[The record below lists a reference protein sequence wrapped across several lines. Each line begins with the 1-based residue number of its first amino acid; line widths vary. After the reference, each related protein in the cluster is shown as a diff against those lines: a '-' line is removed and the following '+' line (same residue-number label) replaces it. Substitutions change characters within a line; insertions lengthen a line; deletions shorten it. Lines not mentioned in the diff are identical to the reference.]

1 MPQILIVDDEKNIL
15 EAFKLLLE
23 DKYKV
28 LTSDSGKEALK
39 ILDEIEVDIVLLDI
53 MMPDMD
59 GLEVL
64 EKIKEKDPSIEVVM
78 ITATKTVET
87 AVKAMKLGAYDY
99 LVKPVDKDDILLSIR
114 RIVNKRNLEKE
125 NLILRSEI
133 SLIYNISNMIGVS
146 AEMQEVFKTIEK
158 VSGSDSTV
166 LLCGESGVGKELVA
180 RNIHS
185 NSLRKDKSF
194 VAVNCAAIPNELVES
209 ELFGHEKGAFTSANT
224 ANIGKFE
231 FANEGTIFLDEAS
244 SLSMN
249 VQAKLLRVLQ
259 EREFTRVGGNKVV
272 KVDVRIISSTNYDLQ
287 KAVQEKTFRED
298 LYYRLNVVPVNIPS
312 LRERKDDIIP
322 LAMHFLQ
329 EFNSKQH
336 KKIKGFSDDALRL
349 LTSYNWPGN
358 IRELKNLVERFVVMV
373 DSELIDVSDFPL
385 ELLTNSGSGGLMN
398 SGKELKLLK
407 DMVDE
412 VEKEYIFK
420 CLKKNNFNQTKTAK
434 DLGIHRNTLLN
445 KIKEKNLQ

>member
-1 MPQILIVDDEKNIL
+1 MTQLLIVDDEKNIL

-39 ILDEIEVDIVLLDI
+39 LIDEVEVDIVLLDI

-59 GLEVL
+59 GLAVL

-78 ITATKTVET
+78 VTATKTVET

-99 LVKPVDKDDILLSIR
+99 LVKPVDKDDILIALQ
-114 RIVNKRNLEKE
+114 RIVKKRSLEKE
-125 NLILRSEI
+125 NLILKNEI
-133 SLIYNISNMIGVS
+133 SSIYNISNMIGVS
-146 AEMQEVFKTIEK
+146 DGMQEIFKVIEK
-158 VSGSDSTV
+158 VSVSDSTV

-224 ANIGKFE
+224 TYIGKFE

-244 SLSMN
+244 SLSLN

-259 EREFTRVGGNKVV
+259 EREFTRVGGNKII
-272 KVDVRIISSTNYDLQ
+272 KVDVRIISSSNYNLL

-298 LYYRLNVVPVNIPS
+298 LYYRLNVVPVNIPP

-322 LAMHFLQ
+322 LVRHFLM
-329 EFNSKQH
+329 EFNSRLH
-336 KKIKGFSDDALRL
+336 KKIKNISEDALKVI
-349 LTSYNWPGN
+349 TSYNWPGN
-358 IRELKNLVERFVVMV
+358 IRELKNLVERLVVMA
-373 DSELIDVSDFPL
+373 DSEMIEVSDLPV
-385 ELLTNSGSGGLMN
+385 ELMTNTRSGGLMN
-398 SGKELKLLK
+398 DGKDLVLLR
-407 DMVDE
+407 DMVDD
-412 VEKEYIFK
+412 VEREYIFK
-420 CLKKNNFNQTKTAK
+420 CLKKNSFNQTKTAK
-434 DLGIHRNTLLN
+434 DLGIHRNTLIN
-445 KIKEKNLQ
+445 KIKEKNL

>member
-1 MPQILIVDDEKNIL
+1 MQQILIVDDEKNIL

-28 LTSDSGKEALK
+28 TTVDSGTKALK
-39 ILDEIEVDIVLLDI
+39 LLEEIEVDIVLLDI

-64 EKIKEKDPSIEVVM
+64 EKIKEKDQAIEVVM
-78 ITATKTVET
+78 ITATKTVAT

-99 LVKPVDKDDILLSIR
+99 LVKPVDNDDILLSIQ
-114 RIVNKRNLEKE
+114 RIVKKRTLEKE
-125 NLILRSEI
+125 NLVLRSEI
-133 SLIYNISNMIGVS
+133 SSIYNISNMIGVS
-146 AEMQEVFKTIEK
+146 AEMKEVFKTIEK
-158 VSGSDSTV
+158 VSGSNSTV

-185 NSLRKDKSF
+185 SSLRKDKSF

-224 ANIGKFE
+224 AYMGKFE

-244 SLSMN
+244 SLSLN

-259 EREFTRVGGNKVV
+259 EREFTRVGGNKII

-298 LYYRLNVVPVNIPS
+298 LYYRLNVVPVNIPP
-312 LRERKDDIIP
+312 LRERKDDVIP
-322 LAMHFLQ
+322 LALHFLK
-329 EFNSKQH
+329 EFNLKLN
-336 KKIKGFSDDALRL
+336 KKIKGFSEEALKVFM
-349 LTSYNWPGN
+349 SYNWPGN
-358 IRELKNLVERFVVMV
+358 IRELKNLVERLAVMA
-373 DSELIDVSDFPL
+373 DSELIEVLDLPL
-385 ELLTNSGSGGLMN
+385 ELMTNSGAQNLMN
-398 SGKELKLLK
+398 NGKDLRFLK
-407 DMVDE
+407 DMVDD
-412 VEKEYIFK
+412 VEREYIFK
-420 CLKKNNFNQTKTAK
+420 CLKKNNYNQTKTAK
-434 DLGIHRNTLLN
+434 DLGIHRNTLIN
-445 KIKEKNLQ
+445 KIKENNI

>member
-15 EAFKLLLE
+15 EAFKFLLQ

-28 LTSDSGKEALK
+28 LTADSGKGALK
-39 ILDEIEVDIVLLDI
+39 IIDEIEVDIVLLDI

-78 ITATKTVET
+78 ITATKTVTT
-87 AVKAMKLGAYDY
+87 AVKAMKLGAVDY
-99 LVKPVDKDDILLSIR
+99 LVKPVDNDDILLSIE
-114 RIVNKRNLEKE
+114 RIVKKRTLEKE
-125 NLILRSEI
+125 NIILRSEI
-133 SLIYNISNMIGVS
+133 SSIYNISNMIGVS

-158 VSGSDSTV
+158 VSGSNSTV

-259 EREFTRVGGNKVV
+259 EREFTRVGGNKII

-298 LYYRLNVVPVNIPS
+298 LYYRLNVVPVNIPP
-312 LRERKDDIIP
+312 LRERKADIAP
-322 LAMHFLQ
+322 LATHFLK
-329 EFNSKQH
+329 EFNLKLN
-336 KKIKGFSDDALRL
+336 KKIKGFSEEVLKVF
-349 LTSYNWPGN
+349 TSYNWPGN
-358 IRELKNLVERFVVMV
+358 IRELKNLVERLVVMA
-373 DSELIDVSDFPL
+373 DSELIEILDLPL
-385 ELLTNSGSGGLMN
+385 ELMTNSGAVGLMN
-398 SGKELKLLK
+398 NGKELRLLK
-407 DMVDE
+407 DIVDD
-412 VEKEYIFK
+412 VEREYIFK
-420 CLKKNNFNQTKTAK
+420 CLKKNNYNQTKTAK
-434 DLGIHRNTLLN
+434 ELGIHRNTLIN
-445 KIKEKNLQ
+445 KMKEDGA

>member
-15 EAFKLLLE
+15 EAFKFLLQ

-39 ILDEIEVDIVLLDI
+39 IIDEIEVDIVLLDI

-78 ITATKTVET
+78 ITATKTVTT
-87 AVKAMKLGAYDY
+87 AVKAMKLGAVDY
-99 LVKPVDKDDILLSIR
+99 LVKPVDNDDILLSIE
-114 RIVNKRNLEKE
+114 RIVKKRTLEKE
-125 NLILRSEI
+125 NIILRSEI
-133 SLIYNISNMIGVS
+133 SSIYNISNMIGVS

-158 VSGSDSTV
+158 VSGSNSTV

-259 EREFTRVGGNKVV
+259 EREFTRVGGNKII

-298 LYYRLNVVPVNIPS
+298 LYYRLNVVPVNIPP
-312 LRERKDDIIP
+312 LRERKADIAP
-322 LAMHFLQ
+322 LATHFLK
-329 EFNSKQH
+329 EFNLKLN
-336 KKIKGFSDDALRL
+336 KKIKGFSEEVLKVF
-349 LTSYNWPGN
+349 TSYNWPGN
-358 IRELKNLVERFVVMV
+358 IRELKNLVERLVVMA
-373 DSELIDVSDFPL
+373 DSELIEILDLPV
-385 ELLTNSGSGGLMN
+385 ELMTNSGAVGLMN
-398 SGKELKLLK
+398 NGKELRLLK
-407 DMVDE
+407 DIVDD
-412 VEKEYIFK
+412 VEREYIFK
-420 CLKKNNFNQTKTAK
+420 CLKKNNYNQTKTAK
-434 DLGIHRNTLLN
+434 ELGIHRNTLIN
-445 KIKEKNLQ
+445 KMKEDGA

>member
-15 EAFKLLLE
+15 EAFKFLLQ

-28 LTSDSGKEALK
+28 LTADSGKEALK
-39 ILDEIEVDIVLLDI
+39 IIDEIEVDIVLLDI

-78 ITATKTVET
+78 ITATKTVTT
-87 AVKAMKLGAYDY
+87 AVKAMKLGAVDY
-99 LVKPVDKDDILLSIR
+99 LVKPVDNDDILLSIE
-114 RIVNKRNLEKE
+114 RIVKKRTLEKE
-125 NLILRSEI
+125 NIILRSEI
-133 SLIYNISNMIGVS
+133 SSIYNISNMIGVS

-158 VSGSDSTV
+158 VSGSNSTV

-259 EREFTRVGGNKVV
+259 EREFTRVGGNKII

-298 LYYRLNVVPVNIPS
+298 LYYRLNVVPVNIPP
-312 LRERKDDIIP
+312 LRERKADIAP
-322 LAMHFLQ
+322 LATHFLK
-329 EFNSKQH
+329 EFNLKLN
-336 KKIKGFSDDALRL
+336 KKIKGFSEEVLKVF
-349 LTSYNWPGN
+349 TSYNWPGN
-358 IRELKNLVERFVVMV
+358 IRELKNLVERLVVMA
-373 DSELIDVSDFPL
+373 DSELIEILDLPV
-385 ELLTNSGSGGLMN
+385 ELMTNSGAVGLMN
-398 SGKELKLLK
+398 NGKELRLLK
-407 DMVDE
+407 DIVDD
-412 VEKEYIFK
+412 VEREYIFK
-420 CLKKNNFNQTKTAK
+420 CLKKNNYNQTKTAK
-434 DLGIHRNTLLN
+434 ELGIHRNTLIN
-445 KIKEKNLQ
+445 KMKEDGA

>member
-15 EAFKLLLE
+15 EAFKFLLQ

-39 ILDEIEVDIVLLDI
+39 IIDEIEVDIVLLDI

-78 ITATKTVET
+78 ITATKTVTT
-87 AVKAMKLGAYDY
+87 AVKAMKLGAVDY
-99 LVKPVDKDDILLSIR
+99 LVKPVDNDDILLSIE
-114 RIVNKRNLEKE
+114 RIVKKRTLEKE
-125 NLILRSEI
+125 NIILRSEI
-133 SLIYNISNMIGVS
+133 SSIYNISNMIGVS

-158 VSGSDSTV
+158 VSGSNSTV

-259 EREFTRVGGNKVV
+259 EREFTRVGGNKII

-298 LYYRLNVVPVNIPS
+298 LYYRLNVVPVNIPP
-312 LRERKDDIIP
+312 LRERKADIAP
-322 LAMHFLQ
+322 LATHFLK
-329 EFNSKQH
+329 EFNLKLN
-336 KKIKGFSDDALRL
+336 KKIKGFSEEVLKVF
-349 LTSYNWPGN
+349 TSYNWPGN
-358 IRELKNLVERFVVMV
+358 IRELKNLVERLVVMA
-373 DSELIDVSDFPL
+373 DSELIEILDLPL
-385 ELLTNSGSGGLMN
+385 ELMTNSGAVGLMN
-398 SGKELKLLK
+398 NGKELRLLK
-407 DMVDE
+407 DIVDD
-412 VEKEYIFK
+412 VEREYIFK
-420 CLKKNNFNQTKTAK
+420 CLKKNNYNQTKTAK
-434 DLGIHRNTLLN
+434 ELGIHRNTLIN
-445 KIKEKNLQ
+445 KMKEDGA